1 MSAPMIRG
9 IARLLPLPL
18 LVARV
23 GANHVNLAL
32 PAHQLAVF
40 ADALDARSHLHWTNS
55 RSGSAQAEAT
65 NLRILPFTA
74 RPSRLGLGRSALAEP
89 IPRLGPVRDRPSP
102 PSRRLWRWRRCARHV
117 RWASRRA

>member
-55 RSGSAQAEAT
+55 RSGSAQAEVT
-65 NLRILPFTA
+65 NLRILPA
-74 RPSRLGLGRSALAEP
+74 PASPEDQRGVRSAELGTKKFRHAEVP
-89 IPRLGPVRDRPSP
+89 CLFPVPSFPLRVPRLRQP
-102 PSRRLWRWRRCARHV
+102 
-117 RWASRRA
+117 